1 MVDEWD
7 EPGQGMGDR
16 INPRDILNH
25 LLIIW
30 VVDYIAH
37 SPTRFTV
44 QGKASD
50 VIVVDIV
57 DLDQA
62 DERGFQGLLAR
73 KVWWRQARLI
83 ASLKGKVGTRM
94 LSRMSQGTGSSG
106 FNAPFELISMLSDS
120 GCKARAEQWI
130 KAHPEFV
137 PSTAGVREMNADLD
151 GRIAAAKQQ
160 TVVPETVQDK
170 TYLEKLAE
178 QAARGS
184 ERLAQPS
191 TFTPPPPPPIPDTP
205 GF

>member
-1 MVDEWD
+1 MEDEWG
-7 EPGQGMGDR
+7 EPSQSMGDR

-57 DLDQA
+57 DLDQP
-62 DERGFQGLLAR
+62 DERGYQGLLAR

-83 ASLKGKVGTRM
+83 ASLKDKQGSRL
-94 LSRMSQGTGSSG
+94 LSRMTQGTGSTG
-106 FNAPFELISMLSDS
+106 FNAPFELVSMLSDPA
-120 GCKARAEQWI
+120 CKSRAEQWI
-130 KAHPEFV
+130 KAHPDFV
-137 PSTAGVREMNADLD
+137 PSTGGAREMNADLD
-151 GRIAAAKQQ
+151 GRIAAAK
-160 TVVPETVQDK
+160 TAVTPEVVQDK

-178 QAARGS
+178 QATRGS
-184 ERLAQPS
+184 ERLNPA
-191 TFTPPPPPPIPDTP
+191 TAYVPPPPPPIPDTP